1 MYRSSDL
8 EFWWGLLTV
17 LAVYF
22 KFDFVAV
29 PGIIFYVPG
38 RKGSREGSVI
48 FNKRPAVMPLLYVV
62 YLGKRVIVRV
72 VSLME
77 YYPMEY
83 YALVIGLYNFMMLD
97 KV

>member
-1 MYRSSDL
+1 
-8 EFWWGLLTV
+8 
-17 LAVYF
+17 
-22 KFDFVAV
+22 
-29 PGIIFYVPG
+29 
-38 RKGSREGSVI
+38 
-48 FNKRPAVMPLLYVV
+48 MPLLYVV

-83 YALVIGLYNFMMLD
+83 YALVIGFYNFMMLD